1 MNALILGGSRG
12 VGFAISEQF
21 AQVFQ
26 NICIASRSVDNL
38 KSAKKDL
45 SKINPNVY
53 EFAGDVSDV
62 NFARSLSS
70 FLNESNFGDI
80 DILICNAGG
89 PPQKNFLATSDE
101 DWHSVIETS
110 LLGQVRVVREFLPRM
125 VEKKFG
131 RIIFISSTVAKEP
144 SPSMVLS
151 ATARAGISA
160 FSKAISGEFAKYNVT
175 ANVIYL
181 GGVLTDRLHSL
192 IANASDSQGV
202 HIDEIRSNLVSGIP
216 MGRFAEPKEIANL
229 VSFLAS
235 NEAGYITGA
244 SIVIDGGIT
253 KGIF

>member
-21 AQVFQ
+21 AKVFQ
-26 NICIASRSVDNL
+26 NICIASRSLDNL
-38 KSAKKDL
+38 ENAKKNL

-70 FLNESNFGDI
+70 FLKESNFGDI

-89 PPQKNFLATSDE
+89 PPQKTFLATSDE

-110 LLGQVRVVREFLPRM
+110 LLGQMRVIREFLPRM
-125 VEKKFG
+125 VENEFG
-131 RIIFISSTVAKEP
+131 RIIFISSTIAKEP

-160 FSKAISGEFAKYNVT
+160 FSKAISSEFAKYNVT
-175 ANVIYL
+175 VNVVYL

-202 HIDEIRSNLVSGIP
+202 HVDQVKSNLVSGIP
-216 MGRFAEPKEIANL
+216 IGRFAEPNEIANL

>member
-1 MNALILGGSRG
+1 
-12 VGFAISEQF
+12 
-21 AQVFQ
+21 
-26 NICIASRSVDNL
+26 
-38 KSAKKDL
+38 
-45 SKINPNVY
+45 
-53 EFAGDVSDV
+53 
-62 NFARSLSS
+62 
-70 FLNESNFGDI
+70 
-80 DILICNAGG
+80 
-89 PPQKNFLATSDE
+89 
-101 DWHSVIETS
+101 
-110 LLGQVRVVREFLPRM
+110 M